1 MAVRNRPSTKT
12 IWSVVAVTGVFLSL
26 GIVQLL
32 AFAQAGSRKA
42 PLQRPTAVQ
51 PKTTIKMFG
60 PGDAHI
66 LPSKV
71 RATMPSSIP
80 PLSAV
85 EKQEVLGP
93 LPPSVITLTPSHP
106 IDPNWATLEFY
117 QPALVR
123 PCCFVYLNP
132 SGSIFL
138 QLQAQA
144 NRTYY
149 FDLAV
154 KTDSTAGCKYTVSGP
169 DATDTEFSCAH
180 EGTKG
185 QHLIFGFTNS
195 GKAGNATFV
204 FQCSQAASLYS
215 WEISIK

>member
-1 MAVRNRPSTKT
+1 MAVCKRPSMKA
-12 IWSVVAVTGVFLSL
+12 IGNVVAATGVLLSL

-32 AFAQAGSRKA
+32 AFAQAGRKV
-42 PLQRPTAVQ
+42 PLQKPAAVQ
-51 PKTTIKMFG
+51 PQTTIKMFG
-60 PGDAHI
+60 PGDAHV

-71 RATMPSSIP
+71 RANMPSSIP

-85 EKQEVLGP
+85 DKQAALGL
-93 LPPSVITLTPSHP
+93 LPPSVITLSASHP
-106 IDPNWATLEFY
+106 IEPTWATLEYY

-154 KTDSTAGCKYTVSGP
+154 KADPTAGCKYTVSGP
-169 DATDTEFSCAH
+169 DATDTEFSCAQ

-195 GKAGNATFV
+195 GKAGLATFV
-204 FQCSQAASLYS
+204 FQCSQPASLYS